1 MKTSIALIGF
11 MGTGKTVVGRALAE
25 RLGRKFVELDTLIA
39 RKAGKTIPEIF
50 RQDGEVAFRE
60 LEIEAAREIAGKR
73 NVVIACGGGIVLN
86 KINIDRLRRECL
98 IVYLT
103 ASPEVILKRTSTGRN
118 DRPLLSTA
126 DRDITVRE
134 LLEFRRPFYERAA
147 DITIDTSALDI
158 RAVVRRIIEKMK
170 EAEGVW
176 RPGMFTGN
184 SGGTKSPKRELK
196 ES

>member
-11 MGTGKTVVGRALAE
+11 MGTGKTVVGQVLAE
-25 RLGRKFVELDTLIA
+25 RLGKEFVELDTLIA

-50 RQDGEVAFRE
+50 QQDGEVAFRE
-60 LEIEAAREIAGKR
+60 LEIEAAREIAGKK
-73 NVVIACGGGIVLN
+73 NVVIAGGGGIVLN
-86 KINIDRLRRECL
+86 KINIDRLGRECL

-126 DRDITVRE
+126 DRDTTVRE

-147 DITIDTSALDI
+147 DITIDTSALNI
-158 RAVVRRIIEKMK
+158 GAVVRQIIETMK
-170 EAEGVW
+170 EAEGV
-176 RPGMFTGN
+176 
-184 SGGTKSPKRELK
+184 
-196 ES
+196 